1 MREIPENRRKAYVCN
16 LRQRLDRRRRGQ
28 GELWTL
34 GVEDKLTEIQL
45 AELRRRL
52 STMSVTAVMDAYRS
66 AYFQCRLEG
75 DKVPPACPVQTLVQ
89 AWKEM
94 RGCPRR
100 SEPNHGTGGSRS
112 TASPHSLQMN
122 PSMAL
127 KPGNVFSDPQCGH
140 HSLQISS
147 DPSSTNL
154 TPTRS
159 IGTVSTTAPQEL
171 HLRSATS
178 PCSTTI

>member
-52 STMSVTAVMDAYRS
+52 STMSVTAVMGAYRS

-75 DKVPPACPVQTLVQ
+75 DKVPPTRALFRRLCRRGRRCGDVQ
-89 AWKEM
+89 
-94 RGCPRR
+94 
-100 SEPNHGTGGSRS
+100 
-112 TASPHSLQMN
+112 
-122 PSMAL
+122 
-127 KPGNVFSDPQCGH
+127 D
-140 HSLQISS
+140 
-147 DPSSTNL
+147 
-154 TPTRS
+154 
-159 IGTVSTTAPQEL
+159 
-171 HLRSATS
+171 
-178 PCSTTI
+178 